1 MDCPRCAVPLNP
13 LSAGDI
19 EVDECPQ
26 CKGVWFDQDE
36 LRQAKDLAD
45 PGLNWYD
52 FEIWK
57 YADRFKLVPNPL
69 QCPRCNTEMFAMNY
83 DATEVEIDVCNQCRG
98 VWLDGGEF
106 EKIIDALNRELTT
119 AKISDYVRASLREG
133 KQVITGPEGAKAE
146 WKDFTTLLRLM
157 QYRIFIEKPRL
168 LQELIDGQ
176 KGTPI
181 W

>member
-1 MDCPRCAVPLNP
+1 MNCPRCTVPMNSLT
-13 LSAGDI
+13 AGDI

-26 CKGVWFDQDE
+26 CKGVWFDQGE
-36 LRQAKDLAD
+36 FRQVKDLAEPD
-45 PGLNWYD
+45 LNWYD

-57 YADRFKLVPNPL
+57 HQDRFKLVPNPL
-69 QCPRCNTEMFAMNY
+69 FCPNCHAEMFAINY
-83 DATEVEIDVCNQCRG
+83 DTTNVEIDVCNQCRG

-106 EKIIDALNRELTT
+106 EKIIDAMNKELTA
-119 AKISDYVRASLREG
+119 AKISDYMRASLREA
-133 KQVITGPEGAKAE
+133 KEVLIGPEGTAAE

-168 LQELIDGQ
+168 VQELIDGQ